1 MYEDIGGSAGGP
13 AAGPDR
19 GGGPGGGGGPA
30 GIVDELT
37 ALCAR
42 LPAGSALPSTRELQ
56 RRHRAS
62 ALTVQRALAAVAA
75 RGLLLT
81 TPGRGSVVAAPP
93 ASRSTDLS
101 WQTAVLGARDDLPHD
116 MTDLYS
122 PVPDGVLDLASAY
135 LDPAAQPVGLLAAA
149 AARAARRPGAWD
161 RTPVAGLPD
170 LRGLIAGLVSPS
182 HTASDVLVPSGG
194 QAALALVFRALG
206 RPGEALAVEHTTYP
220 GALAA
225 ARAAG
230 LVPVPVPADGAGVRP
245 DDLADVLGRSGA
257 RLVYLQPRH
266 ANPTGAV
273 LAPDRR
279 PAVLAAL
286 RDHRAFCVED
296 DWVAPLDLTAV
307 SPPPLAAA
315 DPDGHVVHV
324 LSLSKSVSPGL
335 RIAAVTARGPV
346 AARLA
351 RVRIT
356 DDLFVAPV
364 LQQTAVELL
373 SIPGWRRHLA
383 SLRRVLLARRA
394 ALLAAIARALPTLDP
409 PQPPSGGVHVW
420 LPLPPGADDRLV
432 TAAARRAGV
441 AVGPGSAYTVGEV
454 VAPRL
459 RLTYSR
465 TSGEGLVA
473 AVDRLAAVLHDG

>member
-1 MYEDIGGSAGGP
+1 M
-13 AAGPDR
+13 
-19 GGGPGGGGGPA
+19 
-30 GIVDELT
+30 
-37 ALCAR
+37 
-42 LPAGSALPSTRELQ
+42 
-56 RRHRAS
+56 
-62 ALTVQRALAAVAA
+62 
-75 RGLLLT
+75 
-81 TPGRGSVVAAPP
+81 
-93 ASRSTDLS
+93 
-101 WQTAVLGARDDLPHD
+101 
-116 MTDLYS
+116 
-122 PVPDGVLDLASAY
+122 
-135 LDPAAQPVGLLAAA
+135 
-149 AARAARRPGAWD
+149 
-161 RTPVAGLPD
+161 AGLPD
-170 LRGLIAGLVSPS
+170 LRGLIAGLVSPAHS
-182 HTASDVLVPSGG
+182 AQDVLVTSGG

-230 LVPVPVPADGAGVRP
+230 LVPVPADAAGVRP

-273 LAPDRR
+273 LAPNRR

-307 SPPPLAAA
+307 SPPPLAAT

-335 RIAAVTARGPV
+335 RIAAVSARGPV

-373 SIPGWRRHLA
+373 STPGWRRHLA
-383 SLRRVLLARRA
+383 SLRAGCCWPAGRRCSARSRGS
-394 ALLAAIARALPTLDP
+394 LPTGDP

-420 LPLPPGADDRLV
+420 LPLPAGADDRLV
-432 TAAARRAGV
+432 TAAVRRAGV
-441 AVGPGSAYTVGEV
+441 AVGPGSAYTVGE
-454 VAPRL
+454 AIASHL
-459 RLTYSR
+459 RLDLQPDLERGPRRRRRPARHGAARSVTPERGSR
-465 TSGEGLVA
+465 SA
-473 AVDRLAAVLHDG
+473 AVGPVRSSPSRRPGIGMGYRGADRRGTAPLARVGR